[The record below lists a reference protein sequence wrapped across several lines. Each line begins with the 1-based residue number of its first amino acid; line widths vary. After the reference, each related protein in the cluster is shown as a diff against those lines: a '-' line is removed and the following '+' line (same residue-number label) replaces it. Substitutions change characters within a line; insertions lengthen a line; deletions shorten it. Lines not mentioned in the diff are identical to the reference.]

1 MQRILFIS
9 HDATRTGAPLVLLNL
24 LKNIRKMNILFDV
37 LLINGG
43 DLQDDFIKLSD
54 KVFIFKN
61 KGITLLFIKLLT
73 RISVSTNHVFLTNFF
88 KHILNLFQT
97 FQYFVF
103 SRKLNKRKYSLI
115 YSNTVCSLELT
126 SKLQIYLPVPTILHI
141 HELEYTID
149 SLIGHDYF
157 LNHITIFD
165 HFIAVS
171 EPVKENLIHNYKIDE
186 SKISIAYPL
195 SDNIILPD
203 KSEKDI
209 REELN
214 IDKKA
219 FVVGASGTGTW
230 VKGYDAFINMAYLF
244 FKKYPDSICVFVW
257 VGKIFDSDYKK
268 IKYDLDKS
276 ELAEKVRFIGEKADP
291 INYYNIFDVFT
302 LASRVDPCPLVCLEN
317 AFLSKPL
324 ICFDNT
330 GYMPQFI
337 KNDVGFVIPYMD
349 IEDMAYKIYLL
360 YNDKNLRKK
369 LGIAARDKYLKNFN
383 IELSVKPIINCINR
397 FIHL

>member
-9 HDATRTGAPLVLLNL
+9 HEATRTGAPLVLLNIL
-24 LKNIRKMNILFDV
+24 QNIKKMNVLFDI

-43 DLQDDFIKLSD
+43 DLQNDFIKLSD
-54 KVFIFKN
+54 KVFFFKN
-61 KGITLLFIKLLT
+61 KGITLLFIRLLT
-73 RISVSTNHVFLTNFF
+73 HISVSTDHIFLAKSVKRILNFF
-88 KHILNLFQT
+88 QD
-97 FQYFVF
+97 FQYFAI
-103 SRKLNKRKYSLI
+103 SKKLIKRKYSLI

-126 SKLQIYLPVPTILHI
+126 SKLKIYLPVPAILHI
-141 HELEYTID
+141 HELGYSID

-171 EPVKENLIHNYKIDE
+171 DSVKENLIHNYKIDE
-186 SKISIAYPL
+186 SRISIAYPF
-195 SDNIILPD
+195 SHNIMLPD
-203 KSEKDI
+203 KREEDI

-214 IDKKA
+214 INKKA

-230 VKGYDAFINMAYLF
+230 VKGCDIFINMAYLF

-257 VGKIFDSDYKK
+257 VGKIIDSDYKK

-276 ELAEKVRFIGEKADP
+276 ELIEKVKFIGEKINP
-291 INYYNIFDVFT
+291 INYYNMFDVFT
-302 LASRVDPCPLVCLEN
+302 LVSRVDSCPLVCLEN

-337 KNDVGFVIPYMD
+337 ENDAGFVIPYMD
-349 IEDMAYKIYLL
+349 IEDMACKIYLL
-360 YNDKNLRKK
+360 YKDKDLREK
-369 LGIAARDKYLKNFN
+369 LGIAARDKYSKKFN
-383 IELSVKPIINCINR
+383 IESSLKPIINCINR
-397 FIHL
+397 FIRL